1 MGGGAV
7 SGRFGIGLLVGTAL
21 LASAWT
27 AVFAQALV
35 PIDTGQRL
43 QAAVARS
50 DAYRQQTTQAV
61 AGLRNPALARIYGEN
76 AQRNADAAISA
87 AVVSEIARQPRLA
100 PAIVARA
107 IEFAPA
113 SRDAIINAAQ
123 SAFPGY
129 VARGQAHVSFLC
141 VPPTVRRAP
150 SFASVAPPLQRFG
163 GAPQPRFSG
172 VPTHL
177 AANQTQPAPIADAMS
192 VTGGPE
198 QINDPLESVNRA
210 IFAFNDVVDT
220 FTLRP
225 VAALYGYVTPE
236 VARVAVRRAA
246 RNLNSPV
253 VLVNDLLQLDP
264 VGAGVT
270 TGRFLNN
277 STAGILGLF
286 DVAKLIGLEEHHSDF
301 GADSVRLRPGS
312 GSLLSCFRSWD
323 PARRATRPGGSSTC
337 SLIRLPTFSKGMPQS
352 ASPLGGASS
361 GAKKFSTRWRNCVR
375 YRSIIMRHCDLRIIK
390 TARFNLASAGPAH
403 RRPTTFSTP
412 PNSQSTC
419 VRRSHYP
426 ISRDISKA

>member
-113 SRDAIINAAQ
+113 SRDAIINEAQ

-129 VARGQAHVSFLC
+129 VARGQAHVSFLG
-141 VPPTVRRAP
+141 VPPTIRRAP

-301 GADSVRLRPGS
+301 GQTLFDYGLGPGPYVVLPILGPS
-312 GSLLSCFRSWD
+312 TTRDATGRIVDVFFD
-323 PARRATRPGGSSTC
+323 PLTYILEGNAAIGVAAGRG
-337 SLIRLPTFSKGMPQS
+337 LIRREEVLDPLEKLRAISVDYYAALRS
-352 ASPLGGASS
+352 AYYQDRAVQLGISWAGASS
-361 GAKKFSTRWRNCVR
+361 AD
-375 YRSIIMRHCDLRIIK
+375 DL
-390 TARFNLASAGPAH
+390 FDSAE
-403 RRPTTFSTP
+403 
-412 PNSQSTC
+412 
-419 VRRSHYP
+419 
-426 ISRDISKA
+426 

>member
-61 AGLRNPALARIYGEN
+61 AGLHNPALARIYGEN

-107 IEFAPA
+107 IELAPA

-129 VARGQAHVSFLC
+129 VARGQAHVSFLG
-141 VPPTVRRAP
+141 VPPATRTAP
-150 SFASVAPPLQRFG
+150 SFGSVAPPLQRFG

-172 VPTHL
+172 VPTQL
-177 AANQTQPAPIADAMS
+177 AASQTQPAPVADAMS

-270 TGRFLNN
+270 TGRFLIN

-286 DVAKLIGLEEHHSDF
+286 DVAKPIGLEEHHSDF
-301 GADSVRLRPGS
+301 GQTLFDYGLGPGAYVVLPILGPS
-312 GSLLSCFRSWD
+312 TTRDATGRIVDVFFD
-323 PARRATRPGGSSTC
+323 PLTYILEGNAAIGAAAGRG
-337 SLIRLPTFSKGMPQS
+337 LIRREEVLDPLEKLRAISVDYYAALRS
-352 ASPLGGASS
+352 AYYQDRAVQLGISRAGASS
-361 GAKKFSTRWRNCVR
+361 AD
-375 YRSIIMRHCDLRIIK
+375 DL
-390 TARFNLASAGPAH
+390 FDSAE
-403 RRPTTFSTP
+403 
-412 PNSQSTC
+412 
-419 VRRSHYP
+419 
-426 ISRDISKA
+426 